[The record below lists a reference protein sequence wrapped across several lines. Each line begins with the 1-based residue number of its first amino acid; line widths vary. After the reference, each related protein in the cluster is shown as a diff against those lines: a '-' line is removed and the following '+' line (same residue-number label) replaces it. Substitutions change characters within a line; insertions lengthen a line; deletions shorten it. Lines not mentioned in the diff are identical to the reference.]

1 VAVGAGRYGL
11 CQGDLGRGSWNS
23 HSHTQGENDKEQ
35 MRRKLT
41 RPDGLGE
48 WGNGTFVPQF
58 DDGPIAVGNGASS
71 AHWVRDVLK
80 VRAVAIGPDPAGK
93 TIVMVTAEVYMF
105 LRWA

>member
-1 VAVGAGRYGL
+1 MVKVNGATDYVVPL
-11 CQGDLGRGSWNS
+11 S
-23 HSHTQGENDKEQ
+23 
-35 MRRKLT
+35 
-41 RPDGLGE
+41 PDDCCSP
-48 WGNGTFVPQF
+48 GTFVPQF